1 MDIVDHDIDAHKNV
15 LQEQYGF
22 VADPRL
28 PLWSNV
34 ETQLRSVD
42 VTELL
47 ARPQNTACHNLLQSR
62 PLPDGTPQLLGLGL
76 NYCVKPS
83 STKEMTK
90 DTFSRLE
97 KDIRRIYHLR
107 GAEESGDY
115 EPKLYI
121 KSDYAFKN
129 ARKDIEQAIVDFARA
144 IDRQQRLTRHR
155 VRKK

>member
-1 MDIVDHDIDAHKNV
+1 MDLVDRDIDAHKKV

-34 ETQLRSVD
+34 ESQLSKVD

-83 STKEMTK
+83 STNKMTK

-97 KDIRRIYHLR
+97 KDSRGKRRLR
-107 GAEESGDY
+107 TKA
-115 EPKLYI
+115 L
-121 KSDYAFKN
+121 
-129 ARKDIEQAIVDFARA
+129 
-144 IDRQQRLTRHR
+144 H
-155 VRKK
+155 